1 MVVPVHDRLG
11 AEVVEWGQGGVAM
24 DELRRGLRAKCV
36 EQAAAAFDA
45 SMAWEEEHGE
55 ARLLEI
61 EEVIEQLRVP
71 ITRALMEAVLSLRRS
86 AEIGATVPVCAAC
99 GGRCI
104 TRGGR
109 KSEWSRRWVK

>member
-1 MVVPVHDRLG
+1 
-11 AEVVEWGQGGVAM
+11 M